1 MAGDKILIN
10 MPMDIQFLEGHPRIA
25 EVRNQV
31 AVKRGPLV
39 YCIETPDI
47 PEQSGILDMY
57 IGSDFDLKTHYR
69 DDFLG
74 GMTTISADLLVRKDS
89 THDMDNKIVKP
100 HRDAIRTEFVPCYA
114 WSNRGRAEMTVFL
127 PIMRK

>member
-1 MAGDKILIN
+1 
-10 MPMDIQFLEGHPRIA
+10 MPMHIQFVEGQPPI
-25 EVRNQV
+25 EKVRNQV

-69 DDFLG
+69 DDFW
-74 GMTTISADLLVRKDS
+74 AV
-89 THDMDNKIVKP
+89 
-100 HRDAIRTEFVPCYA
+100 
-114 WSNRGRAEMTVFL
+114 
-127 PIMRK
+127 

>member
-10 MPMDIQFLEGHPRIA
+10 MPMDIQFVEGHPRIE

-47 PEQSGILDMY
+47 PEQSGILNMY
-57 IGSDFDLKTHYR
+57 VGSDFDLKTIIAMI
-69 DDFLG
+69 FW
-74 GMTTISADLLVRKDS
+74 V
-89 THDMDNKIVKP
+89 V
-100 HRDAIRTEFVPCYA
+100 
-114 WSNRGRAEMTVFL
+114 
-127 PIMRK
+127 

>member
-1 MAGDKILIN
+1 
-10 MPMDIQFLEGHPRIA
+10 MPMHIQFVEGQPPI
-25 EVRNQV
+25 EKVRNQA

-57 IGSDFDLKTHYR
+57 IGSDSDLKANYS
-69 DDFLG
+69 DDVLG

-89 THDMDNKIVKP
+89 THEMYNKIVKP
-100 HRDAIRTEFVPCYA
+100 QWDAIRTEFVPYYA
-114 WSNRGRAEMTVFL
+114 WSNRGTAEMTVFL
-127 PIMRK
+127 PIIWK